1 MIYYT
6 NGLRNNQLTPIP
18 PDDRSDF
25 KRLADRLKDD
35 AKEKTP
41 PLPFNIERNRDIYK
55 QNNAMYIIAGELTK
69 LIRKNANMVNRSL
82 LVLDLDDIKADEQ
95 SFTEAISP
103 CFIDFKYLAYP
114 TISHNVKGTRYRLI
128 FDISRPIT
136 SAEEYSKLIDVMT
149 GLVYDDILK
158 QSDYK
163 ADTSNKTFSQLQGWY
178 VKTEQNKDSPILIH
192 TEGKPLP
199 VDELLAIPRK
209 PTQNDFKG
217 DCAHTHYGT
226 YNKPRELAVVVRKL
240 LNGEIHEGER
250 HNFYLKAF
258 RAVLFNCGDDMDL
271 LGYYMEMIENFNSSR
286 CFPPYTPNELK
297 KEYSEANKFVR
308 RKRGANT
315 WEN

>member
-18 PDDRSDF
+18 PGDRSDF
-25 KRLADRLKDD
+25 KRLADRLKGDE
-35 AKEKTP
+35 KEKTP
-41 PLPFNIERNRDIYK
+41 PLSLDIGRDRDIYK

-69 LIRKNANMVNRSL
+69 LIRKNVNMANRSL

-103 CFIDFKYLAYP
+103 HFIDFKYLAYP

-199 VDELLAIPRK
+199 VDELLAIPQK
-209 PTQNDFKG
+209 PAQNDFKG
-217 DCAHTHYGT
+217 NCAPTHYGT
-226 YNKPRELAVVVRKL
+226 PREWTKVVRTL
-240 LNGEIHEGER
+240 IDGEIHEGER
-250 HNFYLKAF
+250 HQFYLMAF
-258 RAVLFNCGDDMDL
+258 RAILFGCGDDDES
-271 LGYYMEMIENFNSSR
+271 LGYYIDLIEKFNASR
-286 CFPPYTPNELK
+286 CFPPYTPDELK